1 MLKTLVEN
9 GYCSVHDGFD
19 SWEEAIRAAAKPLL
33 DNKDIKYGYVDSM
46 ISNVKENGPYI
57 IIAPKTCIPHAADR
71 ENVNRTA
78 ISFMKC
84 HEPVIFGD
92 GPGEVAQLF
101 FVLASADEKVHL
113 QNMQDLVSLLD
124 TDGIIDQLLKAS
136 SVEEIALVS

>member
-1 MLKTLVEN
+1 MLKTLVEK

-19 SWEEAIRAAAKPLL
+19 SWEEAIRVAAKPLL
-33 DNKDIKYGYVDSM
+33 DNKDINNGYVDSM
-46 ISNVKENGPYI
+46 VSNVKENGPYI
-57 IIAPKTCIPHAADR
+57 IIAPKTCIPHAADK

-84 HEPVIFGD
+84 HNPVFFGNS
-92 GPGEVAQLF
+92 PSEAAQLF

-113 QNMQDLVSLLD
+113 QNMQNLVNLLD

-136 SVEEIALVS
+136 SVEEIALIS